1 MDMESSQ
8 NSEHAVDAKRMGSII
23 AAAVIAAVIAVA
35 GVVYAVHEHN
45 IAQSMSTKNAQVT
58 TQLTT
63 TQSQVDAL
71 AARVNSL
78 VASETKP
85 NPTGDSKG
93 TTVSTATNGRRAGIR
108 RGSAQDPRFK
118 KLQSELD
125 AQGKEIDATRS
136 DLTSTQTDLASART
150 ELGGSIART
159 HGELVVLEKK
169 GESNYFEFD
178 LSKAKQFKREGP
190 VGISLR
196 KANNKRQYADLM
208 LMVDDRNL
216 QQKHVNLYQPAM
228 FYEPDSAQP
237 IEIVINE
244 ISKDHIHGYVSAP
257 RYRKSELQAM
267 ANDPNNNGGNGAS
280 GQDQATNSGQ
290 GDNGIVNPNPQSN
303 ATPQPTVREK
313 LPLPGDQPS
322 QQEQPNQE

>member
-1 MDMESSQ
+1 
-8 NSEHAVDAKRMGSII
+8 
-23 AAAVIAAVIAVA
+23 
-35 GVVYAVHEHN
+35 
-45 IAQSMSTKNAQVT
+45 
-58 TQLTT
+58 
-63 TQSQVDAL
+63 
-71 AARVNSL
+71 
-78 VASETKP
+78 
-85 NPTGDSKG
+85 
-93 TTVSTATNGRRAGIR
+93 
-108 RGSAQDPRFK
+108 
-118 KLQSELD
+118 
-125 AQGKEIDATRS
+125 
-136 DLTSTQTDLASART
+136 
-150 ELGGSIART
+150 
-159 HGELVVLEKK
+159 
-169 GESNYFEFD
+169 
-178 LSKAKQFKREGP
+178 
-190 VGISLR
+190 
-196 KANNKRQYADLM
+196 M

>member
-93 TTVSTATNGRRAGIR
+93 TTVSTATNG
-108 RGSAQDPRFK
+108 
-118 KLQSELD
+118 
-125 AQGKEIDATRS
+125 
-136 DLTSTQTDLASART
+136 
-150 ELGGSIART
+150 
-159 HGELVVLEKK
+159 
-169 GESNYFEFD
+169 
-178 LSKAKQFKREGP
+178 
-190 VGISLR
+190 
-196 KANNKRQYADLM
+196 
-208 LMVDDRNL
+208 
-216 QQKHVNLYQPAM
+216 
-228 FYEPDSAQP
+228 
-237 IEIVINE
+237 
-244 ISKDHIHGYVSAP
+244 
-257 RYRKSELQAM
+257 
-267 ANDPNNNGGNGAS
+267 
-280 GQDQATNSGQ
+280 
-290 GDNGIVNPNPQSN
+290 
-303 ATPQPTVREK
+303 
-313 LPLPGDQPS
+313 
-322 QQEQPNQE
+322 